1 MIWMLLRKS
10 SLFLYKSAIIS
21 IKAVTAAAMAA
32 IGAMGKARPA
42 EKAETAV
49 TAVLNIGA
57 REPMLVISVPRTTS
71 KGPAEA
77 ISVPI
82 TTIIVC
88 IPIGKEEIQ
97 LHSFCIPPVT
107 ASMAGEKVSKITPPK
122 TINVFFTALT
132 ALLILKLLVC
142 SFSKALSVAPELSRI
157 CVRVVLKSSALSPK
171 RIKPALPASALLHK
185 SPKERFCSSAESF
198 NMESTSAR
206 LCPSSISSAKLLP
219 VLSFKIS
226 DTVVPLFPSSFS
238 MEFM

>member
-1 MIWMLLRKS
+1 MLLRKS

-42 EKAETAV
+42 EKVLTAV
-49 TAVLNIGA
+49 AAVLSIGA
-57 REPMLVISVPRTTS
+57 REPILVISVPKATS
-71 KGPAEA
+71 KGPATA

-82 TTIIVC
+82 RTSTVC
-88 IPIGKEEIQ
+88 MPVGREETHSHNFWIP
-97 LHSFCIPPVT
+97 SVT
-107 ASMAGEKVSKITPPK
+107 ASIAGENVSKITPPK
-122 TINVFFTALT
+122 TINVFFTSFT
-132 ALLILKLLVC
+132 ALLILELLVC
-142 SFSKALSVAPELSRI
+142 NFSNALSVAPVLSRI
-157 CVRVVLKSSALSPK
+157 WASVELKSSALSPK

-206 LCPSSISSAKLLP
+206 LCPSSIRSAKLLP
-219 VLSFKIS
+219 VFSFKIS